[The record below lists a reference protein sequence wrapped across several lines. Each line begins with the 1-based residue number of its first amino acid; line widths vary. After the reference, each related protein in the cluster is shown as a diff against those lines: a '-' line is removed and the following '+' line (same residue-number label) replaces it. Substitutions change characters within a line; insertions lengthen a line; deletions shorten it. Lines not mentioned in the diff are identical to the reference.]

1 MLHNR
6 THKVSWHPCNEV
18 VPATCPMKFNK
29 LNFVPHVAGKKYRP
43 NWCCTSKKVSVYTKG
58 HVAAIYPWDMYPQ
71 HFHVCANVVILP
83 LHVASVCTTQVFCPD
98 ATCPCNM
105 TPRVWPPLSVTWCS
119 LGFVLPSVT
128 ASSGV
133 SRDERNGRAT
143 GDELKA
149 RGTTGK
155 RLGPLPLF
163 GLVTQCAMGSYV
175 LLPSIRC

>member
-1 MLHNR
+1 MWEHGNIGQFWKGTRIPPGRPSLINSTYDSGDMLHNR

-29 LNFVPHVAGKKYRP
+29 LNFVPHVAGTKYRP

-83 LHVASVCTTQVFCPD
+83 FHVASVCTTQVFCPD

-105 TPRVWPPLSVTWCS
+105 TPRVWPPLSVT
-119 LGFVLPSVT
+119 
-128 ASSGV
+128 
-133 SRDERNGRAT
+133 
-143 GDELKA
+143 
-149 RGTTGK
+149 
-155 RLGPLPLF
+155 
-163 GLVTQCAMGSYV
+163 
-175 LLPSIRC
+175 